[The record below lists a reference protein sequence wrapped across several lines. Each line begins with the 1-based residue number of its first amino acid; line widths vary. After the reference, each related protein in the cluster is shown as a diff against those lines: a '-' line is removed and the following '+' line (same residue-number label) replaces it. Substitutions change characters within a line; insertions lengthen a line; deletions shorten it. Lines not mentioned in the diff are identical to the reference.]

1 MESAVYSIYKV
12 SVVNSVRNSLFIC
25 REYHIQPS
33 EILRMPYW
41 IYEEYLANIKDI
53 QKKEEKEQKD
63 QDKRYNSMM
72 PKMPSM
78 PSMPKMSAP
87 AMPKISIPKF

>member
-63 QDKRYNSMM
+63 QDKRYNGMM
-72 PKMPSM
+72 PKI

-87 AMPKISIPKF
+87 SMPKISIPKF

>member
-1 MESAVYSIYKV
+1 MESAVYSMYKV

-78 PSMPKMSAP
+78 PKMSAP

>member
-78 PSMPKMSAP
+78 PKMSAP
-87 AMPKISIPKF
+87 DMPKISIPKF

>member
-63 QDKRYNSMM
+63 QDKRYSSMM
-72 PKMPSM
+72 PKM

>member
-72 PKMPSM
+72 PKIPSI
-78 PSMPKMSAP
+78 PKMSAP

>member
-78 PSMPKMSAP
+78 PKMSAP
-87 AMPKISIPKF
+87 AMPKISIPKC

>member
-12 SVVNSVRNSLFIC
+12 RIEKTVRNSLFIC

-78 PSMPKMSAP
+78 PKMSAP

>member
-12 SVVNSVRNSLFIC
+12 SVVNSVRNDLFIC

-78 PSMPKMSAP
+78 PKMSAP

>member
-33 EILRMPYW
+33 EMLRMPYW

-63 QDKRYNSMM
+63 QDKRYNSMI
-72 PKMPSM
+72 PKM

>member
-63 QDKRYNSMM
+63 QDKRYNNMM
-72 PKMPSM
+72 PKMPSI
-78 PSMPKMSAP
+78 PKMSAP

>member
-33 EILRMPYW
+33 EILKMPYW

-78 PSMPKMSAP
+78 PKMSAP

>member
-63 QDKRYNSMM
+63 QDKRYNGMM

-78 PSMPKMSAP
+78 PKMSTP
-87 AMPKISIPKF
+87 SMPKISIPKF

>member
-63 QDKRYNSMM
+63 QDKRYNNMM
-72 PKMPSM
+72 PKM

>member
-78 PSMPKMSAP
+78 PKVSAP

>member
-1 MESAVYSIYKV
+1 MESAVYSMYKV

-72 PKMPSM
+72 PKMPSI
-78 PSMPKMSAP
+78 PKMSAP

>member
-63 QDKRYNSMM
+63 QDKRYNNMM
-72 PKMPSM
+72 PKM

-87 AMPKISIPKF
+87 SMPKISIPKF

>member
-53 QKKEEKEQKD
+53 QKKEEKKQKD

-72 PKMPSM
+72 PKM

>member
-72 PKMPSM
+72 PKMPSI
-78 PSMPKMSAP
+78 PKISAP

>member
-78 PSMPKMSAP
+78 PKMSAP
-87 AMPKISIPKF
+87 SMPKISIPKF

>member
-63 QDKRYNSMM
+63 QDKRYNSMI
-72 PKMPSM
+72 PKM

>member
-33 EILRMPYW
+33 EMLRMPYW

-72 PKMPSM
+72 PKIPSI
-78 PSMPKMSAP
+78 PKMSAP

>member
-72 PKMPSM
+72 PKMH
-78 PSMPKMSAP
+78 SMPKMPAP

>member
-63 QDKRYNSMM
+63 QDKRYNSIM
-72 PKMPSM
+72 PKM

-87 AMPKISIPKF
+87 SMPKISIPKF

>member
-78 PSMPKMSAP
+78 PKMSVP
-87 AMPKISIPKF
+87 VMPKISIPKF

>member
-1 MESAVYSIYKV
+1 MELAVYSMYKAN
-12 SVVNSVRNSLFIC
+12 VVNLVKNNLFIC

-53 QKKEEKEQKD
+53 QKQEEKQQKER
-63 QDKRYNSMM
+63 DKQQNNMI

-78 PSMPKMSAP
+78 PKMTMPSMPKV
-87 AMPKISIPKF
+87 SIPKF

>member
-1 MESAVYSIYKV
+1 MESVVYSIYKV
-12 SVVNSVRNSLFIC
+12 NVVNSVRNSLFIC

-63 QDKRYNSMM
+63 QDKRYNNMM
-72 PKMPSM
+72 PKM

-87 AMPKISIPKF
+87 SMPKISIPKF

>member
-72 PKMPSM
+72 PKMPG
-78 PSMPKMSAP
+78 MPKMSAP

>member
-78 PSMPKMSAP
+78 PNMSAP

>member
-1 MESAVYSIYKV
+1 MYKV

-78 PSMPKMSAP
+78 PKMSAP

>member
-63 QDKRYNSMM
+63 QDKRYNNMM

-78 PSMPKMSAP
+78 PKMLAP
-87 AMPKISIPKF
+87 SMPKISIPKF

>member
-78 PSMPKMSAP
+78 PKMSVP

>member
-33 EILRMPYW
+33 EILKMPYW

-78 PSMPKMSAP
+78 PKMSAS

>member
-78 PSMPKMSAP
+78 PKMSAS

>member
-63 QDKRYNSMM
+63 QDKRYNGMM
-72 PKMPSM
+72 PKM

>member
-78 PSMPKMSAP
+78 PKMSTP

>member
-63 QDKRYNSMM
+63 QDKKYNSMM
-72 PKMPSM
+72 PKM